1 MENLSQAMEKLLML
15 KADKQMNYRG
25 AIIAYNPNN
34 RQFEWQHNSYVDMSF
49 DSDGIESSTGFGT
62 CHSVEYC
69 MYEIDELLD
78 K

>member
-1 MENLSQAMEKLLML
+1 MEHVGKTIEKLLML

-25 AIIAYNPNN
+25 AIIEYNANN
-34 RQFEWQHNSYVDMSF
+34 GQFEWKHPRYLHMSSN
-49 DSDGIESSTGFGT
+49 SDGIESSIVFGT